1 MGKSV
6 NFYFRSMALVGSL
19 EMKNVEVGLL
29 HRNCD
34 ICIPGDVN
42 LVANLD
48 LIEHSRISDTS
59 VVFPSVRAGEGDGR
73 CALSIPVIVAV
84 IVLSKD
90 AVPPGRSPCP
100 AVELPVAVLTAASPG
115 GFSLAET
122 VLL

>member
-59 VVFPSVRAGEGDGR
+59 VVFPSVRPVKVMDD
-73 CALSIPVIVAV
+73 ALY
-84 IVLSKD
+84 
-90 AVPPGRSPCP
+90 RYR
-100 AVELPVAVLTAASPG
+100 
-115 GFSLAET
+115 
-122 VLL
+122 